1 MHTIKDVVKLPLKH
15 MYLYIYLSIY
25 LYVYIAMYNV
35 LALYSMYSTELVW
48 KVARYTSA
56 APTFFNELDNY
67 VDGGVLANNP
77 CAKGLTKLQNF
88 YKYERKQKLPISLVV
103 SVGSG
108 KNPDEKLGNVDAHNS
123 FKILFRQLGFSESMN
138 RASNLVLLLSN
149 AVSL

>member
-1 MHTIKDVVKLPLKH
+1 MC
-15 MYLYIYLSIY
+15 
-25 LYVYIAMYNV
+25 NV
-35 LALYSMYSTELVW
+35 LDLYSMYSTELVW